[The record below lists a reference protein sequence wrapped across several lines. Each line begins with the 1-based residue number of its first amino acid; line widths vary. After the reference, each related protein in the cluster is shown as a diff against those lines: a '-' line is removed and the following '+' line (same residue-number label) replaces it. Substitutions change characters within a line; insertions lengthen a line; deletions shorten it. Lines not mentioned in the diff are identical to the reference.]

1 MMAGKKYSAILSGV
15 ALGTVALAGCGTSG
29 HSIPPA
35 TQSSQVSGQT
45 SPRASFSASPSGTAP
60 SSPSSSS
67 PAAAVSTAPQQVA
80 KIAVSASPNPVAVN
94 QKVIISG
101 TVFLADGDGAPDA
114 AMTIMG
120 LPSAP
125 EGDTV
130 HTNQHGQYSVAARW
144 SHPGTYTVSVGNG
157 LVGWQTHVVVDGS
170 TPSSALTFAGQHVVR
185 YIGTQAP
192 PAIPQGFKSP
202 ASQNLTFAASTY
214 HVVEGF
220 SGALG
225 GHPFV
230 LDFYQN
236 TQPSSAGLYMGI
248 EYNQHP
254 VYFGDGPAMGFDV
267 LAFKQDSVVLGNM
280 AQGTYM
286 VMNLETGQQ
295 DLNAV
300 NSEAVALDGYS
311 KSTPPPRI
319 LGLPGTNYPV
329 SIP

>member
-1 MMAGKKYSAILSGV
+1 MMTGTRSFAALSGV
-15 ALGTVALAGCGTSG
+15 ALTTVALAGCGASG
-29 HSIPPA
+29 HSIAPV
-35 TQSSQVSGQT
+35 TQSSHVSEQT
-45 SPRASFSASPSGTAP
+45 SSPSASPSSTAP

-94 QKVIISG
+94 QKVVISG

-157 LVGWQTHVVVDGS
+157 LAGWQTQVVVDES
-170 TPSSALTFAGQHVVR
+170 SSSSATTLAFAGQHVVR
-185 YIGTQAP
+185 YVGTQAP
-192 PAIPQGFKSP
+192 QAIPQGFKSA
-202 ASQNLTFAASTY
+202 ASQNLTFAPSTY

-220 SGALG
+220 SGTLG

-254 VYFGDGPAMGFDV
+254 VYFGDGPAAGFDV

-295 DLNAV
+295 NLNAV
-300 NSEAVALDGYS
+300 NSEAGALDGYT

>member
-1 MMAGKKYSAILSGV
+1 MMTGTKYFAVLSGV

-29 HSIPPA
+29 HSVPPV
-35 TQSSQVSGQT
+35 TQSSHVSEQT
-45 SPRASFSASPSGTAP
+45 GSPSASPSSTVP

-67 PAAAVSTAPQQVA
+67 PASAVSTAPQQVA
-80 KIAVSASPNPVAVN
+80 KIAGSASPNPVAVN

-101 TVFLADGDGAPDA
+101 TVFLADGDSAPDA

-120 LPSAP
+120 LPAAP
-125 EGDTV
+125 KGDTV
-130 HTNQHGQYSVAARW
+130 HANQHGQYSVAARW

-157 LVGWQTHVVVDGS
+157 LIEWQTHVVVDGS
-170 TPSSALTFAGQHVVR
+170 TPSTALAFAGQHVVR

-202 ASQNLTFAASTY
+202 ASQNLTFAPSTY

-230 LDFYQN
+230 LDFYLN

-254 VYFGDGPAMGFDV
+254 VYFGDGPAVGFDV
-267 LAFKQDSVVLGNM
+267 LAFNQDAVVLGNM

-295 DLNAV
+295 NLNAV
-300 NSEAVALDGYS
+300 NSEAVALDGYT
-311 KSTPPPRI
+311 KSTPPPQI